1 MSEAN
6 KRETLLPEIESGQ
19 INLNNELLTRMLEII
34 ESLTNLNQLTIDV
47 LSQYINVDNYERM
60 MAKILEGNDVIIE

>member
-6 KRETLLPEIESGQ
+6 KRETLLPEI
-19 INLNNELLTRMLEII
+19 NDLNNELLTRMLEII
-34 ESLTNLNQLTIDV
+34 ESLTKLNQLTIDV
-47 LSQYINVDNYERM
+47 LSQYVNVENYERM

>member
-6 KRETLLPEIESGQ
+6 KREILLPYDTEGQ
-19 INLNNELLTRMLEII
+19 TLNSELLSRMLEII
-34 ESLTNLNQLTIDV
+34 ESLTKLNQLTIDV
-47 LSQYINVDNYERM
+47 LSQYINIDEYERM

>member
-6 KRETLLPEIESGQ
+6 KRENLLPYDTEGQ
-19 INLNNELLTRMLEII
+19 TLNSELLNRMLEII
-34 ESLTNLNQLTIDV
+34 ESLTKLNQLTIDV
-47 LSQYINVDNYERM
+47 LSQYINIEEYERM

>member
-6 KRETLLPEIESGQ
+6 KRENLLPYDTEGQ
-19 INLNNELLTRMLEII
+19 TLNSELLNRMLEII
-34 ESLTNLNQLTIDV
+34 ESLTKLNQLTIDV
-47 LSQYINVDNYERM
+47 LSQYINIDEYERM

>member
-6 KRETLLPEIESGQ
+6 KRETLLPEI
-19 INLNNELLTRMLEII
+19 NDLNNELLTRMLEVI
-34 ESLTNLNQLTIDV
+34 ESLTKLNQLTIDV
-47 LSQYINVDNYERM
+47 LSQYVNVENYERM